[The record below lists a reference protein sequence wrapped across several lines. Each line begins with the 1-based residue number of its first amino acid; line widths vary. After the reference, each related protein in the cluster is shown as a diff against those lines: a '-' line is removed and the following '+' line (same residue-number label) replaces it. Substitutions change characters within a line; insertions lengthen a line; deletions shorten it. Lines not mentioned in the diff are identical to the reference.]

1 MTFLFQ
7 PYRETL
13 TVKNSSLLRK
23 EVQYLAEQ
31 HGQYSRLFK
40 RTAGEIETVFSLE
53 PGYLL
58 GETVWHYFEK
68 PDYLIYCEKLA
79 DDKNEKDKKNIV
91 LVVVR
96 NGVVYLDAKFSRE
109 TLTEELNS
117 LLPGDSKKYK
127 VYMHGDIGYKFNNV
141 ESVKVLDKS
150 VFQSLVWDSAFQL
163 LPLADALREQ
173 HLEDRTHASLAFV
186 TVMCVGILGTLW
198 WYSSQQSKPSVNV
211 NPYEQY
217 ELSLQTPSPATESSA
232 LTHGL
237 EKINRIP
244 GWVVTNVEFDGQ
256 VGNAKLKS
264 IGGTAT
270 QLLTMSQS
278 MGMVVNFSSSG
289 VFVNFASTLNH
300 RALPDK
306 IASAEDTVAVVM
318 DRMARVL
325 PKKSVV
331 VDQTI
336 TNQVFKQVEV
346 TISFN
351 NVSPE
356 VLQLI
361 GSNLDDLPVNV
372 SSISV
377 TVKDGLLSGYFKI
390 SVVGN

>member
-31 HGQYSRLFK
+31 HGQYCRLFK
-40 RTAGEIETVFSLE
+40 RKAGEIEAVFSLE

-58 GETVWHYFEK
+58 GETVLHYFEE
-68 PDYLIYCEKLA
+68 PSYLIYCEKLA
-79 DDKNEKDKKNIV
+79 DDKDKNNII

-109 TLTEELNS
+109 TLTDELKS
-117 LLPGDSKKYK
+117 VLSTDSKKYK
-127 VYMHGDIGYKFNNV
+127 VYTYGDIPFNFVNV
-141 ESVKVLDKS
+141 DSVKKLEKS

-163 LPLADALREQ
+163 LSLHDALTEQ
-173 HLEDRTHASLAFV
+173 HLEDRTRASLAFV
-186 TVMCVGILGTLW
+186 TVLCLGVLGTLW
-198 WYSSQQSKPSVNV
+198 WYSNQSKPTVNV

-232 LTHGL
+232 LVHGL
-237 EKINRIP
+237 AKINQIP
-244 GWVVTNVEFDGQ
+244 GWIVTSVEFDGQ

-264 IGGTAT
+264 VGGTAT
-270 QLLTMSQS
+270 QLLTQTQS

-289 VFVNFASTLNH
+289 VFVNFSSALNH

-306 IASAEDTVAVVM
+306 IASAETTVAVVM

-325 PKKSVV
+325 PKKSVA

-336 TNQVFKQVEV
+336 TNQVFKQVEL

-372 SSISV
+372 NSISV